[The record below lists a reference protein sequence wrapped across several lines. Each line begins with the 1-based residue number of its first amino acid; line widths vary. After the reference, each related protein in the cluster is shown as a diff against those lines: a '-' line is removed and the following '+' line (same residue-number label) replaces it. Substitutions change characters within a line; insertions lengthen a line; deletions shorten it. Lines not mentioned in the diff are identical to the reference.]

1 MDEDDGV
8 PDIPDI
14 PDIPGLPDIPD
25 IPGIPDIPNS
35 KSYFQ
40 TVKTSLK
47 SVVKDDDVIRKL
59 TDAAL
64 LVNRIMIHTLQFIK
78 LYYIHLYDNRHD
90 NPEPLPSISKK
101 FVNAVMKIMCVQP
114 RQGGRPAED
123 TVRRKATLAEFFVEH
138 YEPTMRL
145 EEGLLNYSNLTT
157 ALEYMSK
164 EVVTMFENN
173 IQQRFASYVER
184 FVNISLQKKQR
195 IEEINS
201 GEGTAEE
208 KKEMVIK
215 SSSAVNWAM

>member
-78 LYYIHLYDNRHD
+78 LYYIHLYDK
-90 NPEPLPSISKK
+90 I
-101 FVNAVMKIMCVQP
+101 VMIII
-114 RQGGRPAED
+114 
-123 TVRRKATLAEFFVEH
+123 LSH
-138 YEPTMRL
+138 YQVSAR
-145 EEGLLNYSNLTT
+145 NLSM
-157 ALEYMSK
+157 L
-164 EVVTMFENN
+164 
-173 IQQRFASYVER
+173 
-184 FVNISLQKKQR
+184 
-195 IEEINS
+195 
-201 GEGTAEE
+201 
-208 KKEMVIK
+208 
-215 SSSAVNWAM
+215 